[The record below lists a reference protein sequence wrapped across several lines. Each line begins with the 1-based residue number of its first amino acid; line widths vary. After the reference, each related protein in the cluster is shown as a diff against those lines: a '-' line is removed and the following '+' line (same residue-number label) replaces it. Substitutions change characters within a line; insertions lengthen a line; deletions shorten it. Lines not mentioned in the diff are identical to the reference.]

1 MRRFV
6 SLLAVLVVVA
16 LLAFPSIAAAADTA
30 GNAGTTQ
37 SAAIATLQSIAVIVA
52 ITKLIRLK
60 WKSIDGLLVAV
71 VAIVAGIGLEL
82 AVFAFGS
89 AEWFGFAAKGL
100 IDALTAVGVMTAAQA
115 AAPTTIVN
123 NPEPVRVMDFTEQMK
138 TAARIVGVD
147 AGGDRPAVRP
157 ERPRD
162 PLTGRFASSDK

>member
-30 GNAGTTQ
+30 GDAGTTQ

-60 WKSIDGLLVAV
+60 WASIDGLLVAV

-100 IDALTAVGVMTAAQA
+100 IDALSAVGVMTAAQA
-115 AAPTTIVN
+115 AAPKIV
-123 NPEPVRVMDFTEQMK
+123 NPEPLRVMDFTEQMK

-157 ERPRD
+157 ARPRD
-162 PLTGRFASSDK
+162 PETGRFKSSAND